1 MSFNQRIKHECKIE
15 IDPKLIGL
23 VLGKGKSNLLNLKNK
38 YNTVNIKFYNSN
50 GFIIFDLSANIY
62 QNLNACERD
71 LRNIISKAEY
81 IQKNISEKKKLN
93 KEKNRRIKSNLA
105 TKKLREQI
113 TNELLEKK
121 RIEESI
127 NNTSRNN
134 FDNKKNFENEEYIE
148 NQNNNLNNINQANNN
163 LNNMTGTGDNNEDDE
178 NNNSIKLDIQKKKL
192 EILDNKIIEDKL
204 LFNKFASLDIF

>member
-1 MSFNQRIKHECKIE
+1 MSFNQRVKHECKIE

-38 YNTVNIKFYNSN
+38 YHTVNIKFYNSN

-81 IQKNISEKKKLN
+81 IQKNISDKKKLN

-121 RIEESI
+121 RIEENI
-127 NNTSRNN
+127 NNTSGNN
-134 FDNKKNFENEEYIE
+134 FDNDKNFENEEYIE
-148 NQNNNLNNINQANNN
+148 NQNNNSNNITEDGNNN
-163 LNNMTGTGDNNEDDE
+163 QYDEDNE

-192 EILDNKIIEDKL
+192 DILDSKIIEDKL
-204 LFNKFASLDIF
+204 LFNKFASLDNL